1 MRAILLVTGALAKVQ
16 GVIPE
21 LSAPAIHRA
30 SLENRIEPKARAK
43 ATSHNGVSVPAL
55 IDRFRAELQAPKPAQ
70 YVPWGATSQY
80 TIDTALVPHLR
91 QAPADALAFAT
102 RADHI

>member
-30 SLENRIEPKARAK
+30 SLENRVEPKVLAE
-43 ATSHNGVSVPAL
+43 ATGRDGVSVPAL
-55 IDRFRAELQAPKPAQ
+55 IDQFRAETQAPKPAQ
-70 YVPWGATSQY
+70 NVPWGATSQDI
-80 TIDTALVPHLR
+80 IDTALVPHLR

>member
-1 MRAILLVTGALAKVQ
+1 MLLVKWALAKVQ
-16 GVIPE
+16 AVIPE
-21 LSAPAIHRA
+21 LSTPAIHRA
-30 SLENRIEPKARAK
+30 SLENRVEPKALAK
-43 ATSHNGVSVPAL
+43 ATSHNGVSEPAL
-55 IDRFRAELQAPKPAQ
+55 WDQFQSETQAPKPAR